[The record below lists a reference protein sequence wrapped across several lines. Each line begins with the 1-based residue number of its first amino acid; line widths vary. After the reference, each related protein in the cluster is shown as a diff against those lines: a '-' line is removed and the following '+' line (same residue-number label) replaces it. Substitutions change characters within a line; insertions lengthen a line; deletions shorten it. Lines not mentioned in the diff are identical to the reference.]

1 MYFNTLY
8 QSSIPAPAYVEAF
21 DAQGAFDASTAP
33 LLEATGTF
41 SRLAALGF
49 LADCLADDDTP
60 PNAYSLPDD
69 YAIPTTPYPDFASEV
84 VSQGA

>member
-41 SRLAALGF
+41 FFER
-49 LADCLADDDTP
+49 C
-60 PNAYSLPDD
+60 
-69 YAIPTTPYPDFASEV
+69 
-84 VSQGA
+84 